1 MLKKRLI
8 VLAVSALF
16 ILISSVSNAGS
27 IDVSR
32 ILKNKDSISV
42 HVSGFADDTGGTRI
56 SANDFKQS
64 FEAALLKRKSI
75 KFEIAKNHEAS
86 DIEISGTIKKYQY
99 LASDP
104 VTTFASP
111 TGLLLDAMTTENYV
125 TMETEFQVVETRT
138 RQTIWKD
145 RVSAFLKRK
154 MTKDESVPLIYD
166 KLSRTFLWKC
176 FGKPSAFARDV
187 IHSR

>member
-1 MLKKRLI
+1 MLKNKI
-8 VLAVSALF
+8 VLAVSVLF
-16 ILISSVSNAGS
+16 ILTSSVSGAGS

-32 ILKNKDSISV
+32 ILKNKDSMSV
-42 HVSGFADDTGGTRI
+42 YLAVFSDETGGTQI
-56 SANDFKQS
+56 SANDFKKA
-64 FEAALLKRKSI
+64 FESALRMRKAV
-75 KFEIAKNHEAS
+75 KFEITKIPDAS
-86 DIEISGTIKKYQY
+86 DIQISGTIKKYQY